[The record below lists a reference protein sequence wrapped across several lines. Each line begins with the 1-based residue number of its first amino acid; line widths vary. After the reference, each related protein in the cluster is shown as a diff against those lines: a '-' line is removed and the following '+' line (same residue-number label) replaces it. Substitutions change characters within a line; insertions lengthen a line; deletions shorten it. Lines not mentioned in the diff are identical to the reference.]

1 MDRFFLYMY
10 IYVCIYIYICVWQVH
25 IHIHIYIYT
34 DIHIFL
40 HSYVSCT
47 PTAQITKHECHL
59 ALYFTH
65 ACRVMAA
72 LCSTVST
79 ARKILAGTS
88 VSP

>member
-1 MDRFFLYMY
+1 MY
-10 IYVCIYIYICVWQVH
+10 IYMCMAGTYTYTYIYI
-25 IHIHIYIYT
+25 